1 MIGQTMLR
9 RNISQLIEYD
19 EFPRFSILVGAE
31 GSGKKTL
38 TNAIAFALNCQRAI
52 VVPKVDVI
60 REMIKD
66 CYKVQ
71 SPVLYVIIDSDK
83 MSPQAKNAMLK
94 VCEETPNNAYIMM
107 LVNDIDT
114 VLPTIKSRACVFAIN
129 PYTNETILEYAQLV
143 EKVKGVKR
151 TTKIAD
157 IITDLCETPG
167 DVNKLYEIEPEE
179 FYSYVEKV
187 IDNIAEVS
195 GANALKIASQIDFKG
210 DNKDKYD
217 MTLFLR
223 AFKSICGKELRK
235 AVTDDDIEMQMY
247 YSAGIKIATKTL
259 QQMQITGINKS
270 ALFDMFILD
279 IRQEWC

>member
-9 RNISQLIEYD
+9 RNINQLIEYD

-38 TNAIAFALNCQRAI
+38 TNAIAFELNCQRAI
-52 VVPKVDVI
+52 VEPKVDAI

-83 MSPQAKNAMLK
+83 MSHQAKNAMLK

-107 LVNDIDT
+107 LVNDINT

-129 PYTNETILEYAQLV
+129 PYTNETILEYAELV
-143 EKVKGVKR
+143 EKVKGVRR
-151 TTKIAD
+151 TAKIID

-167 DVNKLYEIEPEE
+167 DVNKLYEIGPEE

-223 AFKSICGKELRK
+223 AFKSICGKEMRK
-235 AVTDDDIEMQMY
+235 AVTDDDMEMQMY
-247 YSAGIKIATKTL
+247 YSAGIKIVTKTL